1 MINAVLFR
9 MSDPNVERGP
19 ERYFATCCVIVRQL
33 DQQRRG
39 LRQVGHSDRIGNGNT
54 SWNSS
59 HATTGCSQAD
69 LASWGG
75 AGLFYCFA

>member
-1 MINAVLFR
+1 MTKTCILATAIVL
-9 MSDPNVERGP
+9 SVAGS
-19 ERYFATCCVIVRQL
+19 YVALAQ
-33 DQQRRG
+33 G
-39 LRQVGHSDRIGNGNT
+39 SGAGSAQVGHSDRIGNGNT

-75 AGLFYCFA
+75 AGLFYCFAVN